1 MKEIN
6 SMQLFSPVAIQPAC
20 FVRAKRCGLARQR
33 RLHEVAVSHRIS
45 HELERIMNSED
56 LERPEGF
63 DAKQMMNVSEAFWKA
78 MKEKNGTK
86 AVKRVVEIVDG
97 ENENEGPV
105 DFDVIVVGGTLG
117 IFAALSL
124 QLKGKS
130 TCVVEKRK
138 VHGRTQEWNISRQDF
153 ESLVRLGMLSSS
165 DLESCIVSEWDKGR
179 ICFHGSKEEFWVE
192 DILNLGVCP
201 QKLIEIVRNKFLE
214 AGGTIVEHTVFKRAV
229 VYSDRVEIHQ
239 SHVSSLSAQDVNPAD
254 VNRPGSMSSSKTILS
269 GFESRKSMTSRLLID
284 CMGHYSPIVKQMRA
298 GQREDGVVLVVGGCF
313 SGIDR
318 EKNCSAD
325 LLATID
331 DSENDMQL
339 FWEAFPAAGGDM
351 RTVYIFAYSDAC
363 PSRPGFKQ
371 LLEIFLEKIE
381 IYQDLKLEDIHFK
394 RILMGGFPSYS
405 KNIPLKPKFDRIIQ
419 IGDAS
424 SVQSPLSFGGFGALI
439 KHLPRLSQA
448 IDQALSENKLKS
460 HDLSLI
466 NTYLPSLSVCWLFQR
481 AMALKIGQQ
490 RTIKSSRWN
499 SGWLPANHINKLML
513 CNFAAMSFLG
523 RKVLEPFLQD
533 SMQAGPLAATMLGML
548 LQDPITI
555 LRVLFQVGPNLILT
569 WFLHF
574 FALISYTALHFIF
587 SPLRNAIKLYRFQRM
602 LDALEWGSGLN

>member
-1 MKEIN
+1 M
-6 SMQLFSPVAIQPAC
+6 
-20 FVRAKRCGLARQR
+20 
-33 RLHEVAVSHRIS
+33 
-45 HELERIMNSED
+45 
-56 LERPEGF
+56 
-63 DAKQMMNVSEAFWKA
+63 
-78 MKEKNGTK
+78 
-86 AVKRVVEIVDG
+86 
-97 ENENEGPV
+97 
-105 DFDVIVVGGTLG
+105 
-117 IFAALSL
+117 
-124 QLKGKS
+124 
-130 TCVVEKRK
+130 
-138 VHGRTQEWNISRQDF
+138 
-153 ESLVRLGMLSSS
+153 
-165 DLESCIVSEWDKGR
+165 
-179 ICFHGSKEEFWVE
+179 
-192 DILNLGVCP
+192 
-201 QKLIEIVRNKFLE
+201 
-214 AGGTIVEHTVFKRAV
+214 
-229 VYSDRVEIHQ
+229 
-239 SHVSSLSAQDVNPAD
+239 
-254 VNRPGSMSSSKTILS
+254 
-269 GFESRKSMTSRLLID
+269 
-284 CMGHYSPIVKQMRA
+284 
-298 GQREDGVVLVVGGCF
+298 
-313 SGIDR
+313 
-318 EKNCSAD
+318 
-325 LLATID
+325 
-331 DSENDMQL
+331 
-339 FWEAFPAAGGDM
+339 
-351 RTVYIFAYSDAC
+351 
-363 PSRPGFKQ
+363 
-371 LLEIFLEKIE
+371 
-381 IYQDLKLEDIHFK
+381 QDLKLEDIHFK

-419 IGDAS
+419 IGDSS